1 MIKKITVAFALIV
14 AFSGSAFASTGFDGS
29 NNVVARASLDGSND
43 LIEAFGG
50 TRNGGDC

>member
-1 MIKKITVAFALIV
+1 MIKKITIAFALV
-14 AFSGSAFASTGFDGS
+14 MAFSGSVLASTTF
-29 NNVVARASLDGSND
+29 DGSND